1 MTVTLADV
9 RAAHARIADQLVR
22 TPCVQSRTLSLQL
35 GCELYIK
42 FENQQFTASFKERG
56 ALNSLLVNAQ
66 AVSGGVVAMS
76 AGNHAQALAY
86 HGTRCGIPTT
96 IVMPRIT
103 PNAKVEATRL
113 LGANVILH
121 GSQFDETLKFTEDL
135 AAEQNLYLLHPFDAH
150 DVIAGQGTVALEMLE
165 QVPDLE
171 VLLVPVGG
179 GGLISGM
186 ACVAKAR
193 NPPVEIIGV
202 QMRRFP
208 GAYQV
213 FHGVQTAPLPARAT
227 VAEGIAVQAPG
238 QITTQMLREYVD
250 DVVLVDEADV
260 EQAIFDLLE
269 IEKTVAEGAGA
280 VGLAFLRKT
289 LDKDPQ
295 RFAGRKVGMVLC
307 GGNIDMMILSSVLQR
322 GLVRSHRLVRLQVE
336 IPDTPGA
343 LAALTQLL
351 GELDSNIVD
360 IQHQR
365 AFGGSSVRATVVEL
379 VLQMRGEEQKS
390 GVAEVLEQQGYDVRE
405 IR

>member
-1 MTVTLADV
+1 MSITLTDV
-9 RAAHARIADQLVR
+9 QQAQARIAGEIIR
-22 TPCVQSRTLSLQL
+22 TPCVQSRTLSAQL

-56 ALNSLLVNAQ
+56 ALNSLMVNAD
-66 AVSGGVVAMS
+66 AVDQGVVAMS

-86 HGTRCGIPTT
+86 HGTRCGVPTT
-96 IVMPRIT
+96 IVMPRST

-121 GSQFDETLKFTEDL
+121 GSHFDETLKYTEAL
-135 AAEQNLYLLHPFDAH
+135 AAEQNLYLLHPFDAE

-165 QVPDLE
+165 QVAGFD
-171 VLLVPVGG
+171 VLVVPVGG
-179 GGLISGM
+179 GGLISGVS
-186 ACVAKAR
+186 CVVKAMSPR
-193 NPPVEIIGV
+193 TEVLGV
-202 QMRRFP
+202 QMARFP
-208 GAYQV
+208 GAYAA
-213 FHGVQTAPLPARAT
+213 FHELAPSTAPAAAT
-227 VAEGIAVQAPG
+227 VAEGIAVKAPG
-238 QITTQMLREYVD
+238 RLTTQMLRQWVD
-250 DVVLVDEADV
+250 DVLLVDEEDV

-269 IEKTVAEGAGA
+269 IEKTLAEGAGA
-280 VGLAFLRKT
+280 AGLALIR
-289 LDKDPQ
+289 KDPA
-295 RFAGRKVGMVLC
+295 RFTGRRVGVILS

-365 AFGGSSVRATVVEL
+365 AFGGSSVRATLVEL

-390 GVAEVLEQQGYDVRE
+390 GVTEVLEHQGYDVRE
-405 IR
+405 IL